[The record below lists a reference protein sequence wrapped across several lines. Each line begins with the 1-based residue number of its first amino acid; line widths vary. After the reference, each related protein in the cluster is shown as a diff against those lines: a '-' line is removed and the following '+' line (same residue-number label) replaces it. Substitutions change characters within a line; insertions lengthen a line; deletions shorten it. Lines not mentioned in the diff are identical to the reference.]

1 MYCQSAAA
9 LYTRIIQKETGVNI
23 KRFFKKLG
31 ATFALAVGV
40 YKGADAC
47 APAPALTPVFNGK
60 AVLAD
65 SAIPNQY
72 RLNQLQEPT
81 AEEAKTLWR
90 VRVGAWEIGAGGHH
104 TFLEFSPY
112 SEDSARVKNRDIYQ
126 IHGIACD
133 EVRRTW
139 AEMNPGKK
147 VSYDQYLHGDYVLKA
162 MGVNQDHERKFFA
175 DPATAYVD
183 IYYGTKDEVL
193 KMYLDGMNMV
203 DKISRDNK
211 PYLLFDHNSNSTE
224 RSVREGLGLP
234 DAELFVPYLPMKLGG
249 RIWAPGLEKS
259 LIPAG
264 WDRADIREK
273 SDYKNFS
280 VSQLEQRARDLSG
293 EDKMFATFRPLPPPQ
308 SPKP

>member
-1 MYCQSAAA
+1 M
-9 LYTRIIQKETGVNI
+9 NI

-47 APAPALTPVFNGK
+47 APAPALTPIFNTN
-60 AVLAD
+60 AALTD
-65 SAIPNQY
+65 SAVPNQY

-90 VRVGAWEIGAGGHH
+90 VRVGAWEIGAGGYH

-112 SEDSARVKNRDIYQ
+112 TDNDPSRVKNKDIYQ

-175 DPATAYVD
+175 DTATAYVD
-183 IYYGTKDEVL
+183 IYYGTKEEVL

-259 LIPAG
+259 LIPPG

-273 SDYKNFS
+273 SDYKDFNA
-280 VSQLEQRARDLSG
+280 SQLEQRARALSG
-293 EDKMFATFRPLPPPQ
+293 EDKMFATFRPLPPSQ